1 MSKTI
6 LHIESNETD
15 TELVRT
21 LLAARGHE
29 VVHTSSG
36 REAITILGS
45 RQFDLIIVGDQ
56 IGDIDGVGMIVKARA
71 INTLVPIIFVSDT
84 WREGPLYQQLTK
96 ELQVALVIHR
106 PLRAGLFGAQIE
118 SIFAS
123 SEKSIRSHI
132 EKGENLVQTLQA
144 NYLKVLPARVEKLD
158 GAVKQAHENPDDA
171 ASLIEAIRLAH
182 NLKGT
187 AGSCGFGV
195 LGESAGSLEKA
206 LNALK
211 DSGLSHNQAAWTEI
225 YLIVGLIRNNAQALL
240 GNPVAKVDK
249 RAFATLETPDELS
262 TGLIPATD
270 SAFNAPD
277 DNFDSFDDSSSV
289 RVMVY
294 TRDTLPMQRKLGNK
308 ASGLSVKVIGSQN
321 QEEALEKAGKLT
333 LDAVLI
339 DIDVTQPGPAL
350 NLARELRSLPGY
362 ESLPVAFLS
371 TSKQQSYIE
380 DSTHAG
386 ASLMLEKPLANDIF
400 GEAIEYL
407 VNARQGGRP
416 RILIVDDDED
426 FVKIVS
432 SALGQEG
439 MLVRS
444 LADPSNLV
452 QIIQDFHPDLVLLD
466 VMMPVL
472 SGFDVCRII
481 RSTAQFQDLPILFL
495 TGQTGLETR
504 LAAFESGGDDYLPK
518 PVAKIE
524 LLTRVRV
531 RLERARMMKE
541 RSNKDI
547 LTGLLIRRAFMEQ
560 LSDMAEESKRNGLIF
575 SLALIDVDHFKKVN
589 DTYGHLAGDRVLTAF
604 GQLLKKRFRV
614 EDIRGRWG
622 GEEFMVAFRHIGKVT
637 AQGALQR
644 ALEELRLLEFKGD
657 HGETFQVTFSAGL
670 VSYPDDG
677 TEVEVLIRR
686 ADERLYLAKQQGRN
700 RLISADSPDLLNK
713 TSTAS

>member
-6 LHIESNETD
+6 LLIESNEAD
-15 TELVRT
+15 SELVRT

-29 VVHTSSG
+29 VVHTASG
-36 REAITILGS
+36 KDAINILGS
-45 RQFDLIIVGDQ
+45 RQFDLVV
-56 IGDIDGVGMIVKARA
+56 IGEQLNDIDGVGMIVKARA
-71 INTLVPIIFVSDT
+71 INSLVPIIFVSDT
-84 WREGPLYQQLTK
+84 WKEGPLYQQLTK
-96 ELQVALVIHR
+96 ELQVSLVIHR

-144 NYLKVLPARVEKLD
+144 NYLKVLPARVEKLE
-158 GAVKQAHENPDDA
+158 AAIKLSNQNPDDL

-206 LNALK
+206 LNAMK
-211 DSGLSHNQAAWTEI
+211 EGNLSHNQQAWEEVL
-225 YLIVGLIRNNAQALL
+225 LILGLIRNNAQSIL
-240 GNPVAKVDK
+240 GDPVAKVDK

-262 TGLIPATD
+262 SLIPAQ
-270 SAFNAPD
+270 NEQLPED
-277 DNFDSFDDSSSV
+277 DFDGLDDSSSV
-289 RVMVY
+289 RVLVY
-294 TRDTLPMQRKLGNK
+294 TKDPLPPHRKLGNR
-308 ASGLSVKVIGSQN
+308 ASGLSVKVIGSQT

-350 NLARELRSLPGY
+350 NLARELRSLTGY

-386 ASLMLEKPLANDIF
+386 ASLMLQKPLANDKF
-400 GEAIEYL
+400 GDAIEYL

-444 LADPSNLV
+444 LPEPSNLV
-452 QIIQDFHPDLVLLD
+452 QVIQDFHPDLVLLD

-560 LSDMAEESKRNGLIF
+560 LNDMAEESKRNGLIF
-575 SLALIDVDHFKKVN
+575 TLALIDIDHFKKVN
-589 DTYGHLAGDRVLTAF
+589 DTYGHLAGDRVLSSF

-622 GEEFMVAFRHIGKVT
+622 GEEFMVAFRHIGKTT
-637 AQGALQR
+637 AGGALQR
-644 ALEELRLLEFKGD
+644 SLEELRVMEFKGD

-670 VSYPDDG
+670 VSYPDDSK
-677 TEVEVLIRR
+677 EVEELIRM
-686 ADERLYLAKQQGRN
+686 ADERLYRAKQQGRN
-700 RLISADSPDLLNK
+700 RLVSDSEPNSL
-713 TSTAS
+713 TSVN